1 MKKKALGRGLSALI
15 PSTYENEIKKA
26 GTEETKKEPVT
37 ASSSAGVC
45 EIPIENIV
53 PNQDQPR
60 YVFDD
65 EKMIELTSSIRE
77 QGVIQPIIVKKHEY
91 DGQYEIVCGER
102 RYRAAKEAGLKKV
115 PVFIKEIAASKFLE
129 VALIENIQREDL
141 NPIEEAEAYLKLYE
155 RGLSHDEIAKKVGK
169 NRTTIVNILRLLK
182 LPKEILKLLLEKEIS
197 EGHARAL
204 LALPTEDY
212 QLRLGKRILEE
223 QLSVREVEQ
232 IVKHKTYQKRPA
244 KRVRKIDAQVLD
256 LERKLEDKVGTKVRV
271 FARKNKGRIEI
282 SYFSLA
288 DLDRILSLLDVKID

>member
-1 MKKKALGRGLSALI
+1 MKKKVLGRGLNALI
-15 PSTYENEIKKA
+15 PNTYENTIKKNINQK
-26 GTEETKKEPVT
+26 TETT
-37 ASSSAGVC
+37 ASS
-45 EIPIENIV
+45 EITGIHEVSIENIV

-60 YVFDD
+60 YLFND
-65 EKMIELTSSIRE
+65 EKMTELTCSIRE

-91 DGQYEIVCGER
+91 DGKYEIVCGER

-129 VALIENIQREDL
+129 IALIENIQREDL

-155 RGLSHDEIAKKVGK
+155 RGMTHDEIAKKVGK
-169 NRTTIVNILRLLK
+169 NRTTIVNVLRLLK
-182 LPKEILKLLLEKEIS
+182 LPKEILKYLLEKEIS

-204 LALPTEDY
+204 LALPTEEY
-212 QLRLGKRILEE
+212 QLRLGRRIREE
-223 QLSVREVEQ
+223 KLSVREVEQ

-256 LERKLEDKVGTKVRV
+256 LERKIEDKVGSKVRV

-288 DLDRILSLLDVKID
+288 DLDRILSLLNVKID